1 LVAFYETHNPGRVRT
16 VDKVLSMY
24 VGREE
29 EIFTRLNAKYGIVV
43 GDTTTVKTVKA
54 GEAGEAGET
63 GKTGKTGETV
73 KTVKVGE
80 TVEAGETGET
90 GETGEKGVAIG
101 GGSGAG
107 KRVGGG
113 KEMQQPQQ
121 PQQPQQLQQQSQQKS
136 AVAREQKSGQS
147 EQSERHESLDHR
159 SRLLSFYKKHN
170 PEKTAGDVD
179 VILAKFKGREAEIF
193 VNLARKYPGSKI

>member
-1 LVAFYETHNPGRVRT
+1 MVAFYETHNPGRVRT

-29 EIFTRLNAKYGIVV
+29 EIFTRLNAKYGIVA
-43 GDTTTVKTVKA
+43 GDTTTGETVKAGEAGGA

-73 KTVKVGE
+73 KAVK
-80 TVEAGETGET
+80 AGETGET

-113 KEMQQPQQ
+113 KEMHQ

-147 EQSERHESLDHR
+147 EHSERHESLDHR